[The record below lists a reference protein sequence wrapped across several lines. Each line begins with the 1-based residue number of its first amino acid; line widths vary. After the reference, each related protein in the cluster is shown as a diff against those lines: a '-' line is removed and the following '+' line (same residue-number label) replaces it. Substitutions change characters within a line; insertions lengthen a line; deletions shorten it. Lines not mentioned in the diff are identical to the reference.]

1 MNTLQL
7 TANHWISNGV
17 AVIPVAY
24 RDKRP
29 SLPTWR
35 EFQKRLPT
43 AVEVSR
49 WFQSKFT
56 NLAIVTG
63 WRGLTVLDFDQV
75 ALYRLWRTW
84 SIDAAPRARFSY
96 TVETAR
102 GVHVYFFLNQP
113 VQTMRAGT
121 IDVKAGGGYVL
132 APPSIHPSGRHY
144 RLLSDAPIMRVDSL
158 KELLPAELLV
168 ANHQPAPIAQVS
180 RVAVLTDD
188 PWWAACHPA
197 TLADKAIPELLEG
210 RSLFEFFPDAVR
222 RGQRYWARCPL
233 HDDRN
238 ASVTIDADGRRARCW
253 AGCAH
258 GDYLDWYAAINGLT
272 LSEAIRG
279 LNHD

>member
-1 MNTLQL
+1 MNALQM
-7 TANHWISNGV
+7 TANYWLDHGV

-43 AVEVSR
+43 AAEVGR

-63 WRGLTVLDFDQV
+63 WRGLTVLDFDQT
-75 ALYRLWRTW
+75 ALYQLWRTW
-84 SIDAAPRARFSY
+84 SIDAAPHARFSY
-96 TVETAR
+96 TVQTAR

-132 APPSIHPSGRHY
+132 APPSIHPSGRYY

-158 KELLPAELLV
+158 RELLPADLLTTP
-168 ANHQPAPIAQVS
+168 PAPALGATVS

-188 PWWAACHPA
+188 PWRAACHPA
-197 TLADKAIPELLEG
+197 TLADRSISEMLDG
-210 RSLFEFFPDAVR
+210 RSLFEFFPDAVK
-222 RGQRYWARCPL
+222 RGARYWARCPL

-272 LSEAIRG
+272 LREAIRG